1 MRRFLSNYFDLLLCN
16 EMETKMCAWTCA
28 ARDVSN
34 GTSSFLSDDAMRQ
47 IYHAV
52 SDIQLITEDI
62 SIWELVDDGTF

>member
-1 MRRFLSNYFDLLLCN
+1 
-16 EMETKMCAWTCA
+16 MCAWTCA